1 VVGELDTNN
10 FGWRLELG
18 ECEFKHVDRDDQID
32 APGSS
37 PLRACAVCACACAC
51 ACAAQILKFITAHT
65 APNTTRHDTQQQR
78 TLRVAW

>member
-1 VVGELDTNN
+1 LGGDVAGYAVTQEVVGELDTNN

-37 PLRACAVCACACAC
+37 PPRACAVCACA
-51 ACAAQILKFITAHT
+51 AQY
-65 APNTTRHDTQQQR
+65 
-78 TLRVAW
+78 